1 MIRQTLRLSAGS
13 ATQVQSNP
21 EAVLGYDASI
31 GADGWPIDPQHRLS
45 AKLKLHL
52 NDVEWTLFMNGI
64 AILI

>member
-13 ATQVQSNP
+13 ATQVQSNRKRCWDMTP
-21 EAVLGYDASI
+21 ALVQTVGLLIHST
-31 GADGWPIDPQHRLS
+31 RLS